1 MRRWRCD
8 GIVDCVR
15 AGDAADEADCE
26 VECGAGEFR
35 CGTDG
40 ACIQDRWGLCSSR
53 VVNEALRKFTHRLG
67 LLLVGL
73 GAFTIM
79 NLCYTKWAF

>member
-1 MRRWRCD
+1 MCRWRCD

-40 ACIQDRWGLCSSR
+40 ACIQDRWEQSSSR
-53 VVNEALRKFTHRLG
+53 VVNEALRTFSHCLG
-67 LLLVGL
+67 LILVES
-73 GAFTIM
+73 T
-79 NLCYTKWAF
+79 YY

>member
-1 MRRWRCD
+1 MCRWRCD

-40 ACIQDRWGLCSSR
+40 ACIQDRWEQSSSR
-53 VVNEALRKFTHRLG
+53 VVNEALRKFSHLLG
-67 LLLVGL
+67 LLLVEL
-73 GAFTIM
+73 GAFKNM
-79 NLCYTKWAF
+79 NLP

>member
-40 ACIQDRWGLCSSR
+40 ACIQDRWEQSSSR
-53 VVNEALRKFTHRLG
+53 VVNEALRSLTVPREGPTLRHY
-67 LLLVGL
+67 VC
-73 GAFTIM
+73 I
-79 NLCYTKWAF
+79 